1 MPSSPNLPPRAS
13 PTVDLAVGLVALSGL
28 ALALQVALSAAF
40 RWPVIAVAVYL
51 AIAWRVHRAWPDRR
65 GFGWANR
72 VTLARAAL
80 VALLIGALTAPALLS
95 THATLLA
102 GLAFAVIGLDGLDG
116 WIARVSN
123 GVTAFGARFD
133 MEVDAL
139 LILVLSIAV
148 VMAGQ
153 GGWWVLAIGAMRY
166 AFVAAGALL
175 PWLKRDLPESNVR
188 KAVCVAQG
196 LVLAAVL
203 LPWIAPPATD
213 VLLAAALAALGASFA
228 RDIRWLA
235 RARNDEIFASSR

>member
-1 MPSSPNLPPRAS
+1 MSSPTNPPLRS
-13 PTVDLAVGLVALSGL
+13 TPVFDLAVGLVALAAL
-28 ALALQVALSAAF
+28 ALALQVGLSVAF
-40 RWPVIAVAVYL
+40 RWPAIAVAVYL
-51 AIAWRVHRAWPDRR
+51 VMAWRVHRSWPDRR

-80 VALLIGALTAPALLS
+80 VALLIGALTTPSLLS
-95 THATLLA
+95 SHATLMA

-123 GVTAFGARFD
+123 GATAFGARFD

-166 AFVAAGALL
+166 VFVAAGALL
-175 PWLKRDLPESNVR
+175 PWLKRELPESTAR

-196 LVLAAVL
+196 LVLAGVL
-203 LPWIAPPATD
+203 LPWVAPPITE
-213 VLLAAALAALGASFA
+213 VLLAAALVALVASFA
-228 RDIRWLA
+228 RDVRWLA
-235 RARNDEIFASSR
+235 RARDDEIFASPR